1 MWRRCWYIWDG
12 VMYEVVLVYIRES
25 GHSEYQETA
34 RLQERPFLLAPVCL
48 SQVVDLC
55 CKHVW
60 VISMSSVDSISE
72 LLVSPERSFYPDFE

>member
-1 MWRRCWYIWDG
+1 MAEMLAHLGC
-12 VMYEVVLVYIRES
+12 VMYEVVLVYVRES

-34 RLQERPFLLAPVCL
+34 RLQEGPFLLGPVCF

-60 VISMSSVDSISE
+60 VISMSSMDSMSE